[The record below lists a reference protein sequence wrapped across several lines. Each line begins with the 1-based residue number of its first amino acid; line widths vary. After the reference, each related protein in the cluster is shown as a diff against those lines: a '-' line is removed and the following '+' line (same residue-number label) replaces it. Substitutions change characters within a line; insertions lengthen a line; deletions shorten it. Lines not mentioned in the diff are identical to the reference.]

1 MTAAA
6 WALSLHRQP
15 AEDAPAPA
23 LGHNDISST
32 STHDHHTTHHGP
44 HGQHDHN
51 TTTNPVGTTTMTTTP
66 TTVTI
71 CPAGNAQN
79 QENEHD
85 KARRKAK
92 EEERDKGAE
101 AKWQLYKNRWMRMQI
116 VADAEMNE
124 VEENANHGIRAI
136 IDEKN
141 RVRTASWLAG
151 AGSSKDAA
159 PQQMTAKQDA
169 ITAVQQQT
177 AFRLRAEAST
187 PEAATREKTAE
198 MAGAIERNR
207 QAALARKVAK
217 QLAVSSNSTSGTRL
231 SESQLQKIE
240 ANKAT
245 ARSKK
250 AAIEAKKAEEKASA
264 LAEAAL
270 HSSRPEARKTQ
281 KFTRRG

>member
-1 MTAAA
+1 MYTPTQTTPVGF
-6 WALSLHRQP
+6 RTQR
-15 AEDAPAPA
+15 
-23 LGHNDISST
+23 GHLDYVEEHSY
-32 STHDHHTTHHGP
+32 
-44 HGQHDHN
+44 
-51 TTTNPVGTTTMTTTP
+51 PVGTTTMTTTP

-136 IDEKN
+136 IEEKN

-187 PEAATREKTAE
+187 PEAATTEKNS
-198 MAGAIERNR
+198 RNGR
-207 QAALARKVAK
+207 RHRKEPP
-217 QLAVSSNSTSGTRL
+217 SSPSQ
-231 SESQLQKIE
+231 ESC
-240 ANKAT
+240 
-245 ARSKK
+245 
-250 AAIEAKKAEEKASA
+250 
-264 LAEAAL
+264 
-270 HSSRPEARKTQ
+270 
-281 KFTRRG
+281 